1 MAMTGPP
8 HRRPLDQ
15 PGVWLAVAA
24 LLYSFW
30 LLELALPTGLS
41 VVDSYVSE
49 LLADDQPYRWVFRVT
64 DALAACC
71 LLFAARRMRGRL
83 IAVSVLVFA
92 AATLADTVLSLD
104 CAASV
109 DALCRYRE
117 ATGSVS
123 LGHRLHQVTS
133 VLTFGSAL
141 AAAVGLARHTRW
153 WHARAV
159 VTLLATT
166 GVLSAVVVN
175 QPGAGLV
182 QRVQLL
188 TVAAGLL
195 LGARACSFTRRS
207 FVEPG
212 RPAGRLQP
220 GSGGVPDARQ
230 LESPAG
236 VRNTCVMAV
245 REDVAA
251 KRDLSSRVAMSGAA
265 HEVPRMSQKIP
276 VCAEAR

>member
-1 MAMTGPP
+1 MVT
-8 HRRPLDQ
+8 RRSSSRVPRRFDQ
-15 PGVWLAVAA
+15 PGVWLVVAA
-24 LLYSFW
+24 LLYSSW
-30 LLELALPTGLS
+30 LLELVLPTGLS

-49 LLADDQPYRWVFRVT
+49 LLADDQPYRWLFRVT

-71 LLFAARRMRGRL
+71 LVLAARRMRGRL
-83 IAVSVLVFA
+83 IIASLLVFA

-109 DALCRYRE
+109 DALCRHRE

-141 AAAVGLARHTRW
+141 AAAAGLERSTRR

-159 VTLLATT
+159 VLLLATT
-166 GVLSAVVVN
+166 GVLSAVLMN

-188 TVAAGLL
+188 TVAFGLV
-195 LGARACSFTRRS
+195 LGARAAFSAGRS

-212 RPAGRLQP
+212 RPAG
-220 GSGGVPDARQ
+220 SA
-230 LESPAG
+230 PAG
-236 VRNTCVMAV
+236 
-245 REDVAA
+245 
-251 KRDLSSRVAMSGAA
+251 
-265 HEVPRMSQKIP
+265 
-276 VCAEAR
+276 